1 MATGVAWAGGV
12 LDALR
17 GVRWPARR
25 RVAAGVI
32 GAHRSRRLG
41 AGAEFIEY
49 RPYRQGDDARRIDW
63 KLLARSDRAYV
74 RLSEDQAMIPTTI
87 LADASASMAY
97 PVDSM
102 AKWNLAR
109 SLAIGLASVTHNAG
123 DPAGITVADGE
134 RVVSDVRATTRRGI
148 IPILAESLA
157 GVTPGATP
165 GVARNAAGQRPL
177 ASIATRGR
185 IVIIGDFLD
194 WADALVRARGA
205 RHNGAEVYAVHVVAR
220 EELDP
225 PAEALLVSD
234 PENAQV
240 RRPLIAETRRE
251 YLEAFGAWRDALRRE
266 WVAAGAV
273 YTIVSTDEPAD
284 RAVRRIVRS

>member
-1 MATGVAWAGGV
+1 VATGVAWAGAV

-17 GVRWPARR
+17 GVRWPAQR

-49 RPYRQGDDARRIDW
+49 RLYRQGDDPRRIDW

-74 RLSEDQAMIPTTI
+74 RLSEDQAMVPTTI
-87 LADASASMAY
+87 VADASASMAY
-97 PVDSM
+97 PVDSL

-109 SLAIGLASVTHNAG
+109 ALAIGLASVTHNAG
-123 DPAGITVADGE
+123 DPVGVTVVDGE

-148 IPILAESLA
+148 VPILAESLA
-157 GVTPGATP
+157 AVSPGEGP
-165 GVARNAAGQRPL
+165 GMAGHRPL

-194 WADALVRARGA
+194 GADDVVARARAA
-205 RHNGAEVYAVHVVAR
+205 RQSGAEVYAVHVVAR

-225 PAEALLVSD
+225 PAQPLLVSD
-234 PENAQV
+234 PENVQL

-251 YLEAFGAWRDALRRE
+251 YLEAFGAWRDAIRRQ

-273 YTIVSTDEPAD
+273 YTIVSTDEPSD